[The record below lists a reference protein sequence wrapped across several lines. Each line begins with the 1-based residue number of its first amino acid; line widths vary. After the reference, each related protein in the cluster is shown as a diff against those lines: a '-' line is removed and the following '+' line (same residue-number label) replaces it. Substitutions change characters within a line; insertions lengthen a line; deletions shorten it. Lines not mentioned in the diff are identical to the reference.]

1 MQTLITNARI
11 MAPTMVYESGWLLV
25 DGREIVSLGANPAPT
40 IEGATIIDA
49 SGLTLLPGFVDVHVH
64 GAVGHEAMDNN
75 PDALRGMAT
84 FYAQHGVT
92 SFLPTTW
99 TESREKI
106 MGTLE
111 LVAEMVGPQPE
122 GATILGVHLE
132 GPYIDAAKRGAQRED
147 YVRRAMPDEAL
158 AFLDVGVI
166 RLLAMAPEYEENWWL
181 IEECRKRGVTVSAA
195 HSSATHDQMQ
205 HGIDLGITQSTHTYN
220 AMTGLHHR
228 EPGGLGAVMTRD
240 EVACELIADNIHVH
254 PTAMKILYKNKGPE
268 GVILIS
274 DAIRAAGMPDGEY
287 RVDDDRTV
295 VVKEGIVLLPSGS
308 LAGSTLTMDRALR
321 NFMAATGEPLDVL
334 WPCATLNGARSAGV
348 AGERGSLEKGKLAD
362 LVLVDDDINVQMT
375 IAEGTV
381 VYQREG
387 FGS

>member
-11 MAPTMVYESGWLLV
+11 MAPTIVYESGWLLF
-25 DGREIVSLGANPAPT
+25 DGRKIISLGANPAPSV
-40 IEGATIIDA
+40 EGATVIDA

-75 PDALRGMAT
+75 PDALHGMAK

-99 TESREKI
+99 TESRAKI
-106 MGTLE
+106 MGTLS
-111 LVAEMVGPQPE
+111 LVAQMMGPQPE

-132 GPYIDAAKRGAQRED
+132 GPYIDVAKRGAQRED
-147 YVRRAMPDEAL
+147 YVRRAEPDEAL
-158 AFLDVGVI
+158 AFLDVDVI

-181 IEECRKRGVTVSAA
+181 IDECRKRGVTVSAA

-205 HGIDLGITQSTHTYN
+205 HGIDLGITQATHTYN

-228 EPGGLGAVMTRD
+228 EPGGLGAVMSRP

-254 PTAMKILYKNKGPE
+254 PTAMKILYKAKGPE
-268 GVILIS
+268 GIILIS

-295 VVKEGIVLLPSGS
+295 IVKDGVVLLPSGS
-308 LAGSTLTMDRALR
+308 LAGSTLTMDRALY
-321 NFMAATGEPLDVL
+321 NFMAATGEPLEVL
-334 WPCATLNGARSAGV
+334 WPCASLNGARSAGV
-348 AGERGSLEKGKLAD
+348 AGERGSLEKGKIAD

-375 IAEGTV
+375 IAEGVV
-381 VYQREG
+381 VYRNEAFSG
-387 FGS
+387 